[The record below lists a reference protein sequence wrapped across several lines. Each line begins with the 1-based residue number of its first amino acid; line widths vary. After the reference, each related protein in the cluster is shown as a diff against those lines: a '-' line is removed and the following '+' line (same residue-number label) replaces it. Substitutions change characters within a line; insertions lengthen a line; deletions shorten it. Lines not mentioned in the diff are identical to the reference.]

1 MGTLME
7 CSNATK
13 TTEPF
18 RTIKHQNQKTFPGSH
33 FDHEPFYWSPEIVAH
48 KPLLKQ

>member
-1 MGTLME
+1 MGTFME

-18 RTIKHQNQKTFPGSH
+18 RTIKNKSQKTYPGSH
-33 FDHEPFYWSPEIVAH
+33 FDHEPIFWSPEIVALN
-48 KPLLKQ
+48 PY